1 MINDLILASIAF
13 VFGAAVNR
21 YAGWDSGDRYISSLA
36 IAGLCWPILGVDALY
51 LAAAFLVWRSI
62 GWYKSLDMGKDA
74 GGFLRDF
81 SVMTIIGI
89 APAAVLAVAFNDPY
103 VTGIVLLPPV
113 VYTAVMRGLPNKP
126 NVPHIAVAEILT
138 GGLLGVYTYIRIYG

>member
-21 YAGWDSGDRYISSLA
+21 YAGWENGDRYISTLA

-51 LAAAFLVWRSI
+51 LAAAFL

-74 GGFLRDF
+74 GGFIRDF
-81 SVMTIIGI
+81 SVMTGIGI
-89 APAAVLAVAFNDPY
+89 APAAVLAVAFGDIY
-103 VTGIVLLPPV
+103 IMGIVLVPPLA
-113 VYTAVMRGLPNKP
+113 YTAVMRGLPNKP
-126 NVPHIAVAEILT
+126 SVPHIAIAEILT
-138 GGLLGVYTYIRIYG
+138 GGLFGAYTYLKVYG